1 MKVDITVLGKGDPIK
16 EPPSVKDNEDDIEG
30 NLLLPDGVPAERPKA
45 RIVVKVYKA
54 EGLPKSESHFI
65 RLKIDLSNFIC
76 FKVTL
81 KNQLICTKQK
91 KPPELFYVRLCS

>member
-1 MKVDITVLGKGDPIK
+1 MSFQGYLKVDITVLGKGDPIK

-54 EGLPKSESHFI
+54 EGLPKSESQSHS
-65 RLKIDLSNFIC
+65 SNLTSSI
-76 FKVTL
+76 
-81 KNQLICTKQK
+81 NRI
-91 KPPELFYVRLCS
+91 